1 VPAILPVSGIGT
13 GPVVPGEREGTMPG
27 GPRTKAG
34 KEIARLNSVA
44 HGLRSALPVIPG
56 ETAEGWERH
65 REAILASLAAQGALE
80 EVLAERVALLLWRL
94 GRVARYE
101 TATIANLQ
109 ERIDDDIAREWDF
122 TSHFSP
128 PPGATIDHGRTLAA
142 VREKAA
148 RARSE
153 AKLLRRFP
161 AFPDT
166 RRLSAAE
173 ARLVIDAVADAVAI
187 YLDEFDL
194 PPIPGIPEGTAL
206 DDVARWT
213 AGQVRALLDALAATA
228 EDEDGGPMS
237 PAEMIAQRAAAAARE
252 GDEILATV
260 TLWERTADRMRR
272 ERTLPGRED
281 ADKVMRYEAHLH
293 RQLIQTL
300 HELEAMQD
308 RRAGGRT
315 PLARLDVSGLDATE

>member
-1 VPAILPVSGIGT
+1 MA
-13 GPVVPGEREGTMPG
+13 G

-56 ETAEGWERH
+56 ESAESWEGH
-65 REAILASLAAQGALE
+65 RGAILTSLAAQGALE
-80 EVLAERVALLLWRL
+80 EALAERVALLLWRL

-101 TATIANLQ
+101 TATIATLQ
-109 ERIDDDIAREWDF
+109 ERIDDDIVREWDF
-122 TSHFSP
+122 ASSFSP
-128 PPGATIDHGRTLAA
+128 PPGATIDHGRTLAE
-142 VREKAA
+142 VRGKAG

-161 AFPDT
+161 TFPDT
-166 RRLSAAE
+166 RRLPVVE
-173 ARLVIDAVADAVAI
+173 ARIVIDAVAC
-187 YLDEFDL
+187 
-194 PPIPGIPEGTAL
+194 IPEDTAL

-213 AGQVRALLDALAATA
+213 AGQVRAVLDTLAATA
-228 EDEDGGPMS
+228 EEDDEDGGPMS
-237 PAEMIAQRAAAAARE
+237 PADMIAHRAVEAERE
-252 GDEILATV
+252 EEEIVATAL
-260 TLWERTADRMRR
+260 LWERTADRMQR
-272 ERTLPGRED
+272 ERILPSRED

-308 RRAGGRT
+308 RRTGGRT

>member
-1 VPAILPVSGIGT
+1 MA
-13 GPVVPGEREGTMPG
+13 G

-56 ETAEGWERH
+56 ESAESWQGH
-65 REAILASLAAQGALE
+65 RGAILASLAAQGALE
-80 EVLAERVALLLWRL
+80 EALAERVALLLWRL

-101 TATIANLQ
+101 TATIATLQ
-109 ERIDDDIAREWDF
+109 ERIDDDIVREWDF
-122 TSHFSP
+122 ASSFSP
-128 PPGATIDHGRTLAA
+128 PPGATIDHGRTLAE
-142 VREKAA
+142 VRGKAG

-166 RRLSAAE
+166 RRLSAAA
-173 ARLVIDAVADAVAI
+173 ARIVIDAVADAADI
-187 YLDEFDL
+187 FLDEFDL
-194 PPIPGIPEGTAL
+194 PPIPGIPEGTSL

-213 AGQVRALLDALAATA
+213 AGQVRAVLDALAATA
-228 EDEDGGPMS
+228 EEDDEDGGPMS
-237 PAEMIAQRAAAAARE
+237 PADMIAHRAVKVE
-252 GDEILATV
+252 GEEEEIVATAL
-260 TLWERTADRMRR
+260 LWERTADRMQR
-272 ERTLPGRED
+272 ERILPSRED

-308 RRAGGRT
+308 RRTGGRT